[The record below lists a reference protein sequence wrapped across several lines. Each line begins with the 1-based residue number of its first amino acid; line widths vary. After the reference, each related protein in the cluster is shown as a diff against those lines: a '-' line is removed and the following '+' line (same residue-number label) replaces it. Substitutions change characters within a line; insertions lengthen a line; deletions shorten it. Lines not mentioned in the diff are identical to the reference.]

1 MIPVK
6 DYNFLFRDEK
16 TNAIINCSSLDYQK
30 YLKAKEDKMKEIGK
44 SKQIEEDVIKIKN
57 DIDEIKDLLKKL
69 ILSK

>member
-1 MIPVK
+1 
-6 DYNFLFRDEK
+6 
-16 TNAIINCSSLDYQK
+16 
-30 YLKAKEDKMKEIGK
+30 MKEIGK